1 MKRLPVLCP
10 QAYEGITM
18 LAVPCSRCAD
28 GWDRASMSCKI
39 PTGIEHLP
47 LVSNPPDCPIAN
59 RCQHQRQLLEPCPV
73 RARGMVCE
81 SALRLA
87 GDPRAESSGFN
98 AYVVA
103 SPEEVATW
111 ND

>member
-10 QAYEGITM
+10 QEYEGVTM

-28 GWDRASMSCKI
+28 GWDRASSSCKI

-47 LVSNPPDCPIAN
+47 LVLDPPDCPIAD
-59 RCQHQRQLLEPCPV
+59 RCQHQVQLSTPCPV

-81 SALRLA
+81 SALRLT
-87 GDPRAESSGFN
+87 GVQDPENIGFN

-103 SPEEVATW
+103 SPEDVATW
-111 ND
+111 NV